1 MPSSTRSTV
10 FRWVAGG
17 VVAVVLVLVGVWLG
31 GRGSDSAPMPSASA
45 SEPTPGTSTA
55 TPEPQPS
62 TSLPADATDEDA
74 AGGQDATPTTYD
86 SACGL
91 SGGTTELPDTAPAD
105 VKWQNVDGWYFPTSP
120 SAGPGTGT
128 SCFARTPTGALVAG
142 YTISMLVDG
151 LADDFETVV
160 TEQTVPGVGQTT
172 RLEQGPTE
180 RPTTVVV
187 PRGFVLDRYTNDEAT
202 MTFYLETAGQKVSC
216 SFTVQ
221 WYENDWR
228 VKLQEN
234 GQTPGGCIA
243 TEPVIFTPWGP

>member
-1 MPSSTRSTV
+1 MPSSTRSTALR
-10 FRWVAGG
+10 FTAIGVA
-17 VVAVVLVLVGVWLG
+17 AVVLVLVGVWLG
-31 GRGSDSAPMPSASA
+31 GRGADPAPSASTS
-45 SEPTPGTSTA
+45 SEPAPTGASTD
-55 TPEPQPS
+55 PS
-62 TSLPADATDEDA
+62 PSASTTA
-74 AGGQDATPTTYD
+74 APSDDDDDQSAAPTTYD

-91 SGGTTELPDTAPAD
+91 TGGTTEKPETAPED
-105 VKWQNVDGWYFPTSP
+105 VTWENVDGWYFPVSP

-128 SCFARTPTGALVAG
+128 SCFARTPTGALIAG
-142 YTISMLVDG
+142 YTISLLVDG
-151 LADDFETVV
+151 LSDDFEQIV
-160 TEQTVPGVGQTT
+160 TEQTVPGVGQTA
-172 RLEQGPTE
+172 RLAEGPME
-180 RPTTVVV
+180 KPTTVVV
-187 PRGFVLDRYTNDEAT
+187 PKGFVLDRYTNDEAT